1 MPTVRRALC
10 ARFGQPVR
18 VEGQL
23 LGGSFIPAG
32 VTTSYLK
39 APFAAVVDHLTTW
52 RRELGHK
59 LEQRAVPSL
68 SSVVTAL
75 EPFEAPWTREVLF
88 DCGEWTAYLNNGLY
102 GGDPTACAP
111 YLSASMAVECCI
123 ATHSPSYG
131 PGHAQTS
138 LEVLGP
144 NGTPP
149 LMYVR
154 SITAHAE
161 DGRWSWRTSGEPQA
175 FEDVERYNAR
185 RIRDRFPRSLLI
197 EYLQKMGISADD
209 AGFYGHGVAIS
220 QRVAYER
227 RQMAA
232 QQVREWLGW

>member
-1 MPTVRRALC
+1 VRSVRATC
-10 ARFGQPVR
+10 ARGGAAARR
-18 VEGQL
+18 VVHSGWRDDELPQG
-23 LGGSFIPAG
+23 A
-32 VTTSYLK
+32 V
-39 APFAAVVDHLTTW
+39 AAVVDHLTTW

-88 DCGEWTAYLNNGLY
+88 DCGEWTAYLDNGLY

-111 YLSASMAVECCI
+111 YLSASMDVECCI

-209 AGFYGHGVAIS
+209 EGFYGHGVAIS

-232 QQVREWLGW
+232 QQMREWLGW